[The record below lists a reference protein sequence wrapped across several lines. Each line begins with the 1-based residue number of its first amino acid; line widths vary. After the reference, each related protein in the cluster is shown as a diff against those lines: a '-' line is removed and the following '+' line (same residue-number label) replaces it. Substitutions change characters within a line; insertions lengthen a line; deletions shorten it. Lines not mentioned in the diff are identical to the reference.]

1 MNFVGG
7 LSLMFRFSFSKSLL
21 FVLTVFLTACGGG
34 YGGGNNGGGGGG
46 VAPAS
51 PSGLNAAPG
60 NAQVTLTWTAS
71 SGATT
76 YNVKRGTAT
85 GGPYTT
91 VSGPSVATFTDMS
104 LTNGTTYY
112 YVVSAVNTY
121 GESANS
127 AEKSAK
133 PAIPVPASPSGLTA
147 TPGNTQIGLSWT
159 ASANATSYNLKRS
172 TTTGGPY
179 TTISSPTTTNFTDS
193 SLTNFTAYFYVVSAV
208 NASGESAN
216 STQISSTPITIP
228 NAPTGVTA
236 TAGNAQVS
244 LAWTAVLGAASYKV
258 KRGTTT
264 GGPYTTVSSPSVA
277 TFTDTNLTNGT
288 TYFYIVTAVNA
299 AGESSNSA
307 EKSAMP
313 ALPIPAA
320 PTNFVA
326 AAADTQVNL
335 SWTASANAS
344 SYHVKRSTTSG
355 GPYTQVGAPT
365 TTSFND
371 TRLTNGTTYFY
382 VVSALNTSGES
393 ANSSQASATPTST
406 PPDVTVTV
414 NPASTH
420 SISPWI
426 YGINS
431 YGGTPN
437 PPHVTMDRAGG
448 NRWTAYNWENNF
460 SNAGNDF
467 LYENDNFL
475 CNGAC
480 NASIP
485 GEAVRRFIAAD
496 HTAGIASLMT
506 VQLQGFV
513 SADGNSQIDV
523 TQPLANNLAAHFKQ
537 VVDKKSTVSS
547 TAFTLTP
554 PTTDANVYMD
564 EFLWAL
570 DQKFPG
576 EGIFSASPTTHPT
589 FVSLDNEPELWNST
603 HQEVQGST
611 MVTSDDYIAKT
622 ITMSKALKDQF
633 PDALIF
639 GPAHYGFQG
648 LFNWQGELTSTATG
662 ANWFP
667 DKYLQAISSAS
678 ATYGKPIVDV
688 YDFHWYPEVYDDV
701 SPFTRITSM
710 SGTTLTDGQVQHIV
724 QAPRDL
730 WDPTWHDPTNH
741 NPFIYQELGSDPTK
755 GVQIIPR
762 VQAKINAEFPSMK
775 GIAVTE
781 YEGGGFNHIAGTVAE
796 ADMLGIFGVQD
807 LFAASFWP
815 PSGTYDYSLAGFRAF
830 RGFDGANANFGDT
843 SVQATSSDTSKVSAY
858 ISTDSTTP
866 GRVVIVAINRSTSS
880 KVTAINGITLSGT
893 ATIYQITA
901 TSASGQTPVHPLS
914 VGTQAASGTSLKI
927 TLPALS
933 VTTIDIH

>member
-21 FVLTVFLTACGGG
+21 FVLTVFLTACGGS

-46 VAPAS
+46 GGVAPAI
-51 PSGLNAAPG
+51 PTGLSATAG
-60 NAQVTLTWTAS
+60 NAQVGLAWTAV

-76 YNVKRGTAT
+76 YNVKRSTTT

-91 VSGPSVATFTDMS
+91 INSPTTTTFTDTGR
-104 LTNGTTYY
+104 TNGTAYY

-121 GESANS
+121 GESTNS
-127 AEKSAK
+127 TQQSATPTLPI
-133 PAIPVPASPSGLTA
+133 PAAPAGLTA
-147 TPGNTQIGLSWT
+147 TPGDTQVSLSWT
-159 ASANATSYNLKRS
+159 ASANATSYNVKRS
-172 TTTGGPY
+172 TTNGGPY
-179 TTISSPTTTNFTDS
+179 TTTVGSPTTASFTN
-193 SLTNFTAYFYVVSAV
+193 
-208 NASGESAN
+208 
-216 STQISSTPITIP
+216 
-228 NAPTGVTA
+228 TG
-236 TAGNAQVS
+236 
-244 LAWTAVLGAASYKV
+244 
-258 KRGTTT
+258 
-264 GGPYTTVSSPSVA
+264 
-277 TFTDTNLTNGT
+277 LTNGT
-288 TYFYIVTAVNA
+288 IYYYVVTAVNA
-299 AGESSNSA
+299 
-307 EKSAMP
+307 
-313 ALPIPAA
+313 
-320 PTNFVA
+320 
-326 AAADTQVNL
+326 
-335 SWTASANAS
+335 
-344 SYHVKRSTTSG
+344 
-355 GPYTQVGAPT
+355 
-365 TTSFND
+365 
-371 TRLTNGTTYFY
+371 
-382 VVSALNTSGES
+382 SGES

-414 NPASTH
+414 NPVSTH

-475 CNGAC
+475 CHNAC

-485 GEAVRRFIAAD
+485 GEAVRLFIAAD

-523 TQPLANNLAAHFKQ
+523 TQPLATNLAAHFKQ
-537 VVDKKSTVSS
+537 VVDKKGSP
-547 TAFTLTP
+547 FTLTP
-554 PTTDANVYMD
+554 STTDANVFMD
-564 EFLWAL
+564 EFLSAL

-611 MVTSDDYIAKT
+611 MVTSDDYITKT

-633 PDALIF
+633 PDVLIF

-648 LFNWQGELTSTATG
+648 IFNWQGELSATATG

-678 ATYGKPIVDV
+678 ATYGKPLVDV

-710 SGTTLTDGQVQHIV
+710 TGTTLTDGQVQHIV

-762 VQAKINAEFPSMK
+762 LQAKINAEFPSMK
-775 GIAVTE
+775 GIAITE

-815 PSGTYDYSLAGFRAF
+815 PSGTYDYSVAGFRAF

-843 SVQATSSDTSKVSAY
+843 SVQATSSDTSKVSVY
-858 ISTDSTTP
+858 VSTDSTTP